1 MNHREFMQE
10 YEHQLDPAVAK
21 TPYELLF
28 ATQVLSAIEDLID
41 FSYLLPQHSFA
52 DAQGRQRRIDFAL
65 TEPNGVRVAI
75 EIDGY
80 DKTGSGGGMT
90 PREFEDWLFR
100 EASLA
105 SLGWRVIR
113 FPNSMVKKN
122 STQCAV
128 LLRATIEVA
137 RAELDHPEVGL
148 LRDGLAAA
156 HAQLSAQETKVE
168 LMEAEL
174 ASAGTTDQGRLRD
187 QLRTAQQEIARL
199 SAEVTRREL
208 EEGAA
213 VRAARD
219 PRLTASPD
227 VDRLNQARAAEF
239 RDLARQLQQ
248 STEEI
253 GKMKRLATVFAITI
267 VVVVAGGIALV
278 MILSPSG
285 DDPGGG
291 EPAAQ
296 CDGTVSP
303 ERARTCV
310 GQSVTVRGLVANSG
324 NTDDTVY
331 LNLDAPYPDP
341 SRFVIVVPGS
351 TEAWGERLEGRSV
364 EVEGPVEYLVEEVP
378 GIEVVSE
385 HDVRVG

>member
-1 MNHREFMQE
+1 
-10 YEHQLDPAVAK
+10 
-21 TPYELLF
+21 
-28 ATQVLSAIEDLID
+28 
-41 FSYLLPQHSFA
+41 
-52 DAQGRQRRIDFAL
+52 
-65 TEPNGVRVAI
+65 
-75 EIDGY
+75 
-80 DKTGSGGGMT
+80 MT

-113 FPNSMVKKN
+113 FPNSMVKN

-128 LLRATIEVA
+128 LLRATTEVA

-213 VRAARD
+213 VRAAGD
-219 PRLTASPD
+219 PRLTTGPEI
-227 VDRLNQARAAEF
+227 DRLNQAREAEF

-253 GKMKRLATVFAITI
+253 GKMSASQQSLRSQSWLSSR
-267 VVVVAGGIALV
+267 GG
-278 MILSPSG
+278 
-285 DDPGGG
+285 
-291 EPAAQ
+291 
-296 CDGTVSP
+296 
-303 ERARTCV
+303 
-310 GQSVTVRGLVANSG
+310 
-324 NTDDTVY
+324 
-331 LNLDAPYPDP
+331 
-341 SRFVIVVPGS
+341 SRS
-351 TEAWGERLEGRSV
+351 R
-364 EVEGPVEYLVEEVP
+364 
-378 GIEVVSE
+378 
-385 HDVRVG
+385 